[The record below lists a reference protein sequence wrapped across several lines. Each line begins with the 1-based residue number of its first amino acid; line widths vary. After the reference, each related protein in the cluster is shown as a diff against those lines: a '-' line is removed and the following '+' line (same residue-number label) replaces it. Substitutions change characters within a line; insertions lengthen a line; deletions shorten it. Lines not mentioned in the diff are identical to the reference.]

1 MSHSIRNLLRELRTG
16 LVAIYGDR
24 LNGVYLFGSYARK
37 EADPESDV
45 DVFVVLDRIDRY
57 TQEVATTSPL
67 ISRLSLQHGVSVSRV
82 FVSQLD
88 WADRPDAVPRQRWRG
103 SNPCVSDPA
112 RALLAKADRAIH
124 AAEVLLKGS
133 DADVAIGRAS

>member
-1 MSHSIRNLLRELRTG
+1 LPFIFLRRSISFKLEFGMSDSLRNLLRELRTG

-45 DVFVVLDRIDRY
+45 DVLVVLDRIDCY

-67 ISRLSLQHGVSVSRV
+67 ISRLSLQHGVSVSRM
-82 FVSQLD
+82 FVSPLD
-88 WADRPDAVPRQRWRG
+88 WADRQTPFLANVREEAI
-103 SNPCVSDPA
+103 PA
-112 RALLAKADRAIH
+112 
-124 AAEVLLKGS
+124 
-133 DADVAIGRAS
+133 